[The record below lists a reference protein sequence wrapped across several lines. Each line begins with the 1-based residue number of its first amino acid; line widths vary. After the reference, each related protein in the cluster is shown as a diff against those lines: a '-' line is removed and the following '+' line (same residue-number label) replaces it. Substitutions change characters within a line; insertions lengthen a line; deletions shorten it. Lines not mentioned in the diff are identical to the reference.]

1 MHLPLPAPCSEVEQ
15 LARYWESLRGDDLVP
30 EWDVVKAGR
39 AVPRL
44 LPHMNLV
51 QVVVPPCLL
60 IRLAGTALREFHG
73 FQVTGRDMLDLTPQ
87 HQRAARYMRYFRI
100 VNHPCGLNTRA
111 VMKSKRGVPFDFQQL
126 LLPVRRAGHDRPMI
140 LSLWILHGAEPSR
153 DHSFNVGEPP
163 LAHEADFIDI
173 GAGSPNIADT
183 PPPLDN
189 YVH

>member
-1 MHLPLPAPCSEVEQ
+1 V
-15 LARYWESLRGDDLVP
+15 
-30 EWDVVKAGR
+30 
-39 AVPRL
+39 
-44 LPHMNLV
+44 
-51 QVVVPPCLL
+51 L
-60 IRLAGTALREFHG
+60 IRPAGTALREFHG
-73 FQVTGRDMLDLTPQ
+73 FQATGRDMLELTPA
-87 HQRAARYMRYFRI
+87 HQRAARYLRYHRI
-100 VNHPCGLNTRA
+100 VTYPCGVNTRA
-111 VMKSKRGVPFDFQQL
+111 VMKSESGLPFDFQQL